1 MPRTAIW
8 RKETRRENRSDRRK
22 GAKSTSVSQRMTT
35 QQKVSRQMNGV
46 KRWGEEDVERYLV
59 EVAAEGEG
67 DQRHR
72 EGVGERTSH
81 VEHQVELCAA
91 DENERVASGRA
102 ELLYEHL
109 AQVADREAVEES
121 KCRSHN

>member
-8 RKETRRENRSDRRK
+8 RKETRRESSSDRRK

-35 QQKVSRQMNGV
+35 QQKVSRQMKGV
-46 KRWGEEDVERYLV
+46 KRWRGEGVERYFV

-72 EGVGERTSH
+72 EGVGERATH
-81 VEHQVELCAA
+81 IEHEVELRAA
-91 DENERVASGRA
+91 DENERVARGRA
-102 ELLYEHL
+102 ELLHEHL
-109 AQVADREAVEES
+109 PQVVDRETVEES
-121 KCRSHN
+121 KRRSHN